1 MSVAAVNG
9 PESVVLSGDVAAVEA
24 FLAGEPRAR
33 RVNVDYAS
41 HSPQVEAVEDDILA
55 ALAGISPRSG
65 QVPFYSTVDGAVVDT
80 AVLDAG
86 YWYRNLRQTVRFA
99 DAVAGLPGHVFVE
112 VSAHPV
118 LGLGLGTLRRD
129 EGGVERVLASLAQA
143 WTRGVA
149 VDWAPAYAGRRPRRI
164 ELPTYPFQRQRYW
177 LEAPT
182 PARDAAP
189 AAEGP
194 ERYRSGWMP
203 AADPHPTRL
212 DGRWLL
218 VSPDGGSALAA
229 VLAAHGADVATLPVH
244 SGDRAGLAAPLRAA
258 AGERAVAGVL
268 ADLPELADAV
278 ALAQAL
284 GDADIAAP
292 LWLVTRGAVA
302 AAPGDPVDAP
312 EQAMIWGFGRV
323 LGLEHADRW
332 GGLVDLPARLDER
345 AGARLA
351 GVLAAADE
359 DQVAIRAG
367 GVFLR
372 RLRPAAAPAGTPWR
386 PRGTVLITGGTG
398 ALGGHVARWAAG
410 AGVPRLVL
418 LSRRG
423 PDAPGASA
431 LRDEIAAL
439 GAEAVIR
446 ACDVADREALA
457 AVVGEYPP
465 DAVVHTAAA
474 LDDAVVAAVRP
485 EQLDRAW
492 RAKGLA
498 ARHLDDLLGD
508 RPLDAFVLFS
518 SVAGTL
524 GMPGQ
529 ATYAPPNAYLDA
541 LAERRRARG
550 AVATSI
556 AWGAWGGGGL
566 AAIDEVADL
575 LDRHG
580 LPRMEPAATLA
591 ALGVAA
597 GEPEPTVAIVDIA
610 WDRFYLAFTASRAR
624 PLLHAIPQV
633 RRLRA
638 ERERAGPSSGL
649 AERLADA
656 GPDERYR
663 AVLALVRT
671 HAAAALG
678 HAGPE
683 RVAPERS
690 FKELGNDSLTGVDI
704 RNRLAAATG
713 LRLPAALVYDHPT
726 PAALAAHLVSL
737 TFGAGGVVGER
748 AAAVAAGDPIAVV
761 GMGCRFPGGV
771 DSPEKLWDLVAGGVD
786 AMGPFPT
793 DRGWS
798 DDLYHPD
805 PDHRGTSYVD
815 MGAFLADACGFDAE
829 FFGISPREAVA
840 MDPQQRLLLE
850 TAWEAIERA
859 GIDPASLRGTDAGV
873 FAGTNGQDYPALL
886 AGVAGDAEGY
896 VITGSAASVFS
907 GRIAYALGLEG
918 PALTVDTACSSSL
931 VALHLAA
938 QSLRQG
944 ECHLALVGAA
954 TVMATPSLFVEFSRQ
969 RGMAADGRC
978 KAFAAAADGTGW
990 GEGAGVLVLERLSD
1004 ARRHGHPVLAVLDGS
1019 AVNQDGASNGLTAPN
1034 GPAQQK
1040 VIRAALANAGLTASD
1055 VDAVEGHGTGTTLG
1069 DPIEAQALLAT
1080 YGQDRDRPLWL
1091 GSVKSN
1097 IGHTQAAAGVAG
1109 LIKMIEALRHGVLP
1123 RSLHVDAPTP
1133 HVDWSAG
1140 DVRLLTSDV
1149 AWQARPGSPRRFGIS
1164 SFGISGTNAHAIL
1177 SAPSPEGAA
1186 AAAPAPAGAV
1196 LPYLVS
1202 GHTAEALRAQAARL
1216 REHLA
1221 AVPSGEL
1228 AGVAFALGAS
1238 RAALGQRAA
1247 VVAADRDE
1255 LLAGLAALA
1264 EGRPAGHLVHG
1275 RPVGVDGR
1283 LAVLFTGQGSQRLG
1297 MGERLYAAH
1306 PGYAAAF
1313 DEVCAHLDRHLER
1326 PLREVIA
1333 TDAEALDGTGYA
1345 QPALFAVEVALYRL
1359 LTGWG
1364 LKPALLAGHSIG
1376 ELAAA
1381 HVAEVLDLPSAAE
1394 LVAARGRL
1402 MQALPRSGA
1411 MVAVAAAAD
1420 EVRPLLAEHGSE
1432 VDLAAINGL
1441 ESTVL
1446 SGDRERVEA
1455 VAAVLRERGRKVK
1468 RLRVSHAFHSPL
1480 IEPMLAEFRAV
1491 ADRLAFAPPRI
1502 PIVSTVTGAPL
1513 TDAQACDPAYWV
1525 EQARRPVDFLG
1536 AVRRLTAEGVTTCLE
1551 IGPDAVLAPLAEEC
1565 ASVSAVPALRAD
1577 RAEDATLMA
1586 AVGALSTLGF
1596 PVAWPALL
1604 PGVRPAALPTYAF
1617 QHRRFWPRTSG
1628 GGAAAAAGWRYRVAW
1643 TALPP
1648 PAPEPVVPDRTWLV
1662 VTPADGGAADVVA
1675 GLARRGLRMRTVAVP
1690 AGAVEATLAEVV
1702 ESEWRVGGVLSLLAL
1717 GTSGQGTA
1725 DTLALVRALPA
1736 LDLDAPLWLV
1746 TRGAVEAP
1754 WDTAQAAVWGLGRV
1768 LSLEQPGR
1776 WGGLVDLPEQLD
1788 DRRLHLLLAA
1798 LAGAF
1803 AGEDQLAIG
1812 AGVRARRVL
1821 RAAPGAARWRPRGT
1835 VLITGGTGA
1844 LGAHVA
1850 RWAARAGAGQL
1861 VLASRRGDAAPGAA
1875 ELREELVGL
1884 GARVTIA
1891 ACDTADR
1898 AALAALVE
1906 RYPPDAVVH
1915 AAGLVRER
1923 PLAETTT
1930 ADLAELAAGKSVAA
1944 RHLDALLDGV
1954 ELDAFV
1960 LFSSISGIWG
1970 SGGQGAYAAAN
1981 AELDAIAAARRARGL
1996 AATSVAWGPWSGG
2009 GMATDEAAARLRQRG
2024 VSAMAPDAALAALA
2038 QAVADPEPVTVVAD
2052 VDWDRFAPAY
2062 AAARPSPLLADLP
2075 EARRAL
2081 TAADEPAAEG
2091 SGTALAERIAAAP
2104 AGRRLALLTDA
2115 VRAHAAAVLGHADP
2129 AAVAADRPFT
2139 ELGFDSLTAVELRN
2153 RLREETGL
2161 ALAVGAVYDHPTP
2174 AQLAAH
2180 VAGMLSDRLGHT
2192 PAVPAEPTVG
2202 VAADEP
2208 VAIVA
2213 MACRYPGGVDSPE
2226 RLWELLRRGGDAI
2239 GPFPADRGWDL
2250 DAIYDPEPGRPGHSY
2265 VREGGFLAGAGDFDP
2280 GFFGVSPREAVAMDP
2295 QQRLL
2300 LRVSWEVLE
2309 RAGVDPTGLRGSRTG
2324 VFVGAGTQGYGTDP
2338 AAVPDEVSGYL
2349 LTGNAT
2355 SVFSG
2360 RVAYT
2365 LGLEG
2370 PAVTVD
2376 TACSSSLVALHLAAQ
2391 SLRQGECDLALAG
2404 GVAVMASPTV
2414 FVEFSRQR
2422 GLAPDGRCKPFSAGA
2437 DGTGWSEGAG
2447 MLLLERLSDARRNG
2461 HRVLAVVRGSAVNSD
2476 GASNGLTAPN
2486 GPAQERVIRQALR
2499 NARLAPSDVDLVE
2512 AHGTGTTLGDPIE
2525 AGALLATY
2533 GVDRPADRPLWL
2545 GSVKSNIGHTQAASG
2560 VAGVIK
2566 AVEAMRHGVLPRTL
2580 HAAEPA
2586 TEVDWSAGAVALL
2599 AEEVAWP
2606 DGPRRAGVSAFGMS
2620 GTNAHVVLERPDPA
2634 PEPAPEPGPGPAVP
2648 WLLSGAT
2655 PEALAAQAERLAGF
2669 LGGSGPVRAVDVA
2682 YSLSTRAALAHRAV
2696 VRGEAGPAALA
2707 AGAES
2712 ADVIRAAAGEGRA
2725 VFVFP
2730 GQGSQ
2735 WAGMGLELWDSAPVF
2750 GASMSACAA
2759 ALAPHA
2765 DWDLRGVLAD
2775 EAALARVDVVQP
2787 ALFAVMVSLAA
2798 LWRSYGVEPA
2808 AVVGHSQGEIA
2819 AAYVAGALSLRDAA
2833 RVVALRSKA
2842 ITALA
2847 GRGGM
2852 VSVPLPLERIDPG
2865 ELSVA
2870 AVNGPESV
2878 VLSGDAA
2885 AVDAFLAAEP
2895 RARRVNVDYASHSS
2909 HVDEVRDEILAALDG
2924 IAPRPPQIPFHSTV
2938 TGAAVEAAELGPEYW
2953 VRNLRQTVRFADAV
2967 AGLAGHVFIE
2977 VSPHPVV
2984 RAALPVGAAA
2994 LGTLRRDAGDL
3005 ATFWTAAGHAWA
3017 HGVRVDMAPA
3027 WSAHRPRLLDLPT
3040 YAFQERRFWL
3050 DGTGGGW
3057 VGRPVDWAEGQ
3068 LLTGEVS
3075 LASSPWLADHAVDG
3089 QVLVPGA
3096 GLVELALRAG
3106 GAIEELTLH
3115 VPLAVPAGVAVKVQV
3130 SVGGPDPAGRRPV
3143 AIYGRRPGAEWVKH
3157 ASGTLLAAVPPD
3169 ETAGLVQWPPAGAEP
3184 LDVDRIADR
3193 LASTGL
3199 RYGPAFHGLRAA
3211 WRRGEELFAEVELP
3225 EELLAAVDRF
3235 GLHPALL
3242 DAATH
3247 VSGQLVAEGGAAQL
3261 PFTWADVRLHATGA
3275 SAVRVRL
3282 RSAQGGGTRL
3292 ELADHTGA
3300 PVATVGRLVTRPVDP
3315 ALLGGR
3321 PDALFHVEW
3330 VAQPAAHGAAPRRW
3344 AVVGTD
3350 PLGLAATFAVERHES
3365 IGALRRAVAGG
3376 AEPPELAGLA
3386 VPAAGRQPADARAA
3400 SLRALAAVREWLATP
3415 ALDGARLAF
3424 VTTGAVAAVAGADV
3438 PGLAHAAVWGLVRS
3452 AQTEHPDRFHL
3463 VDLEPD
3469 GDVAALPALLAA
3481 AVAAGENQLA
3491 VRGGR
3496 GLLPRLARLRRGGGV
3511 TPGWDPEGTVLVTG
3525 GTGALGGHVARHLVA
3540 AHGVRHLVLASR
3552 RGGGGELR
3560 AELEARGAAVSV
3572 VACDVGDRDAVA
3584 ALLAG
3589 IPGEHPLTAVVH
3601 AAGVLDDAVVQ
3612 ALTPER
3618 VDRVARPKLAA
3629 ALHLHELTRDH
3640 KLAAFVLFSAAAGTF
3655 GPAGQANYAAA
3666 NAALDALAQH
3676 RRVAGLPAVSMAWGL
3691 WAGGGGMT
3699 GHLSESDVDRLA
3711 RGGMRP
3717 MPVADGLALFD
3728 AALASG
3734 AATVVAA
3741 HLEPAALRDGSPLVR
3756 GLAGEPAR
3764 RTVPR
3769 AAAPRAASRRTP
3781 DLATLAPD
3789 ERTEAL
3795 LRLVREHAAAV
3806 LGHGSAAAVPE
3817 AHGFLEVGFD
3827 SLTAVEMRNRLAAA
3841 TGLRLPA
3848 TLLFDH
3854 PTPARLAAHLAAELA
3869 ETVEA
3874 GSPVVTEERVGAG
3887 GSASVVPVTPEA
3899 AVERSAAGRGV
3910 RSALDGASADEV
3922 FAFIDRQLGRAAH
3935 GDNGGGRGET
3945 DVH

>member
-1 MSVAAVNG
+1 MRPRPADEGAGGLRRRLTGLPAGHRPDVVAGVVRRAVAAVLGHPAGQPLDVRRSLKSLGFESLTVLELRNQLAAATGLRLAATLAFDHPTPAALADHLLERLVDGGATAAEPTGTATAAEPVDEPIAIVAMSCRFPGGVRSPEDLWRLVFDGVDAISAFPGDRGWSESLYDPDPHKAGHSLTREGGFLYDAADFDAEFFGISPREATAMDPQQRLLLELTWEALERAGVDPGTVRGRPVGVFVGAMHQEYGARWAAAPEGFEGHLMTGNTSSVISGRIAYTFGLQGPALTVDTACSSSLVALHLASQSLRRGECEAALVGGVTVMPTPYTFVEFSRQGGLAPDGRCKPFAAAADGTGWAEGAGMLLVERLSEARRHGHRVLAVLRGSAVNQDGASNGLSAPSGPAQRRVIRAALASARLAPSEVDAVEAHGTGTTLGDPIEATALLAAYGERSADRPLWLGSVKSNIGHTQAASGMAGIIKMVQAMRHGVLPASLHVDSPSPHVDWSAGAVSLLTERIVWPESGRPRRAGVSAFGVSGTNAHILLEGVEPPEEPAEPDGTVVPWLVSAASAAALAAQGSRLAAHLAGARSLDVGYSLGLRADLPHRAVVWDTAGLAALGAGTEHPDLVRGVAGDGRPVFVFPGQGSQWLGMGLELWGSSPVFASSMEACAVALAPYVEWDLRSVLADELALARVDVVQPALFAVMVSLAALWRSYRVEPVAVVGHSQGEIAAAYVAGGLSLEDAARVVALRSRAITALAGRGGMVSVPLPLDGIDPGELSVAAVNG

-410 AGVPRLVL
+410 AGASRLVL

-1981 AELDAIAAARRARGL
+1981 AELDAIAAARRAR
-1996 AATSVAWGPWSGG
+1996 
-2009 GMATDEAAARLRQRG
+2009 
-2024 VSAMAPDAALAALA
+2024 
-2038 QAVADPEPVTVVAD
+2038 
-2052 VDWDRFAPAY
+2052 
-2062 AAARPSPLLADLP
+2062 
-2075 EARRAL
+2075 
-2081 TAADEPAAEG
+2081 
-2091 SGTALAERIAAAP
+2091 
-2104 AGRRLALLTDA
+2104 
-2115 VRAHAAAVLGHADP
+2115 
-2129 AAVAADRPFT
+2129 
-2139 ELGFDSLTAVELRN
+2139 
-2153 RLREETGL
+2153 
-2161 ALAVGAVYDHPTP
+2161 
-2174 AQLAAH
+2174 
-2180 VAGMLSDRLGHT
+2180 
-2192 PAVPAEPTVG
+2192 
-2202 VAADEP
+2202 
-2208 VAIVA
+2208 
-2213 MACRYPGGVDSPE
+2213 
-2226 RLWELLRRGGDAI
+2226 
-2239 GPFPADRGWDL
+2239 
-2250 DAIYDPEPGRPGHSY
+2250 
-2265 VREGGFLAGAGDFDP
+2265 
-2280 GFFGVSPREAVAMDP
+2280 
-2295 QQRLL
+2295 
-2300 LRVSWEVLE
+2300 
-2309 RAGVDPTGLRGSRTG
+2309 
-2324 VFVGAGTQGYGTDP
+2324 
-2338 AAVPDEVSGYL
+2338 
-2349 LTGNAT
+2349 
-2355 SVFSG
+2355 
-2360 RVAYT
+2360 
-2365 LGLEG
+2365 
-2370 PAVTVD
+2370 
-2376 TACSSSLVALHLAAQ
+2376 
-2391 SLRQGECDLALAG
+2391 
-2404 GVAVMASPTV
+2404 
-2414 FVEFSRQR
+2414 
-2422 GLAPDGRCKPFSAGA
+2422 
-2437 DGTGWSEGAG
+2437 
-2447 MLLLERLSDARRNG
+2447 
-2461 HRVLAVVRGSAVNSD
+2461 
-2476 GASNGLTAPN
+2476 
-2486 GPAQERVIRQALR
+2486 
-2499 NARLAPSDVDLVE
+2499 
-2512 AHGTGTTLGDPIE
+2512 
-2525 AGALLATY
+2525 
-2533 GVDRPADRPLWL
+2533 
-2545 GSVKSNIGHTQAASG
+2545 
-2560 VAGVIK
+2560 
-2566 AVEAMRHGVLPRTL
+2566 
-2580 HAAEPA
+2580 
-2586 TEVDWSAGAVALL
+2586 
-2599 AEEVAWP
+2599 AWP
-2606 DGPRRAGVSAFGMS
+2606 PPRWPGV
-2620 GTNAHVVLERPDPA
+2620 R
-2634 PEPAPEPGPGPAVP
+2634 
-2648 WLLSGAT
+2648 
-2655 PEALAAQAERLAGF
+2655 
-2669 LGGSGPVRAVDVA
+2669 
-2682 YSLSTRAALAHRAV
+2682 
-2696 VRGEAGPAALA
+2696 GPAAGWPPTRPPPGCGS
-2707 AGAES
+2707 AGCP
-2712 ADVIRAAAGEGRA
+2712 R
-2725 VFVFP
+2725 
-2730 GQGSQ
+2730 
-2735 WAGMGLELWDSAPVF
+2735 
-2750 GASMSACAA
+2750 
-2759 ALAPHA
+2759 
-2765 DWDLRGVLAD
+2765 
-2775 EAALARVDVVQP
+2775 
-2787 ALFAVMVSLAA
+2787 
-2798 LWRSYGVEPA
+2798 WR
-2808 AVVGHSQGEIA
+2808 
-2819 AAYVAGALSLRDAA
+2819 R
-2833 RVVALRSKA
+2833 
-2842 ITALA
+2842 T
-2847 GRGGM
+2847 
-2852 VSVPLPLERIDPG
+2852 
-2865 ELSVA
+2865 
-2870 AVNGPESV
+2870 
-2878 VLSGDAA
+2878 
-2885 AVDAFLAAEP
+2885 P
-2895 RARRVNVDYASHSS
+2895 RWPPW
-2909 HVDEVRDEILAALDG
+2909 
-2924 IAPRPPQIPFHSTV
+2924 PRPWPTRS
-2938 TGAAVEAAELGPEYW
+2938 
-2953 VRNLRQTVRFADAV
+2953 R
-2967 AGLAGHVFIE
+2967 
-2977 VSPHPVV
+2977 SPWSP
-2984 RAALPVGAAA
+2984 
-2994 LGTLRRDAGDL
+2994 T
-3005 ATFWTAAGHAWA
+3005 WT
-3017 HGVRVDMAPA
+3017 
-3027 WSAHRPRLLDLPT
+3027 
-3040 YAFQERRFWL
+3040 
-3050 DGTGGGW
+3050 GTG
-3057 VGRPVDWAEGQ
+3057 
-3068 LLTGEVS
+3068 
-3075 LASSPWLADHAVDG
+3075 SP
-3089 QVLVPGA
+3089 
-3096 GLVELALRAG
+3096 
-3106 GAIEELTLH
+3106 
-3115 VPLAVPAGVAVKVQV
+3115 
-3130 SVGGPDPAGRRPV
+3130 
-3143 AIYGRRPGAEWVKH
+3143 
-3157 ASGTLLAAVPPD
+3157 PP
-3169 ETAGLVQWPPAGAEP
+3169 T
-3184 LDVDRIADR
+3184 
-3193 LASTGL
+3193 
-3199 RYGPAFHGLRAA
+3199 
-3211 WRRGEELFAEVELP
+3211 
-3225 EELLAAVDRF
+3225 
-3235 GLHPALL
+3235 
-3242 DAATH
+3242 
-3247 VSGQLVAEGGAAQL
+3247 
-3261 PFTWADVRLHATGA
+3261 
-3275 SAVRVRL
+3275 
-3282 RSAQGGGTRL
+3282 
-3292 ELADHTGA
+3292 
-3300 PVATVGRLVTRPVDP
+3300 
-3315 ALLGGR
+3315 
-3321 PDALFHVEW
+3321 
-3330 VAQPAAHGAAPRRW
+3330 
-3344 AVVGTD
+3344 
-3350 PLGLAATFAVERHES
+3350 
-3365 IGALRRAVAGG
+3365 
-3376 AEPPELAGLA
+3376 
-3386 VPAAGRQPADARAA
+3386 
-3400 SLRALAAVREWLATP
+3400 
-3415 ALDGARLAF
+3415 
-3424 VTTGAVAAVAGADV
+3424 
-3438 PGLAHAAVWGLVRS
+3438 
-3452 AQTEHPDRFHL
+3452 
-3463 VDLEPD
+3463 
-3469 GDVAALPALLAA
+3469 
-3481 AVAAGENQLA
+3481 
-3491 VRGGR
+3491 
-3496 GLLPRLARLRRGGGV
+3496 PRLARARCWPTCPRRG
-3511 TPGWDPEGTVLVTG
+3511 
-3525 GTGALGGHVARHLVA
+3525 
-3540 AHGVRHLVLASR
+3540 
-3552 RGGGGELR
+3552 
-3560 AELEARGAAVSV
+3560 
-3572 VACDVGDRDAVA
+3572 
-3584 ALLAG
+3584 
-3589 IPGEHPLTAVVH
+3589 
-3601 AAGVLDDAVVQ
+3601 
-3612 ALTPER
+3612 
-3618 VDRVARPKLAA
+3618 
-3629 ALHLHELTRDH
+3629 
-3640 KLAAFVLFSAAAGTF
+3640 
-3655 GPAGQANYAAA
+3655 
-3666 NAALDALAQH
+3666 
-3676 RRVAGLPAVSMAWGL
+3676 
-3691 WAGGGGMT
+3691 
-3699 GHLSESDVDRLA
+3699 
-3711 RGGMRP
+3711 
-3717 MPVADGLALFD
+3717 
-3728 AALASG
+3728 
-3734 AATVVAA
+3734 
-3741 HLEPAALRDGSPLVR
+3741 
-3756 GLAGEPAR
+3756 
-3764 RTVPR
+3764 
-3769 AAAPRAASRRTP
+3769 AP
-3781 DLATLAPD
+3781 
-3789 ERTEAL
+3789 
-3795 LRLVREHAAAV
+3795 
-3806 LGHGSAAAVPE
+3806 
-3817 AHGFLEVGFD
+3817 
-3827 SLTAVEMRNRLAAA
+3827 
-3841 TGLRLPA
+3841 
-3848 TLLFDH
+3848 
-3854 PTPARLAAHLAAELA
+3854 
-3869 ETVEA
+3869 
-3874 GSPVVTEERVGAG
+3874 
-3887 GSASVVPVTPEA
+3887 
-3899 AVERSAAGRGV
+3899 
-3910 RSALDGASADEV
+3910 
-3922 FAFIDRQLGRAAH
+3922 
-3935 GDNGGGRGET
+3935 
-3945 DVH
+3945 